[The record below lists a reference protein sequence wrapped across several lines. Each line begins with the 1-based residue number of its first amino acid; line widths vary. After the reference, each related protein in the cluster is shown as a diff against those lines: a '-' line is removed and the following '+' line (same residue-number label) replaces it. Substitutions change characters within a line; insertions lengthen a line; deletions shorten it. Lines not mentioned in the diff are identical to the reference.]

1 MPSNLFYPDN
11 ANEYNVFR
19 NGNLIANNASAHF
32 IKPRG
37 HHFSRDDKILLISH
51 YLQEICRLKE
61 PPGIVDSTFTR
72 THEFYKFDNN
82 ICVLINRTPKGD

>member
-1 MPSNLFYPDN
+1 MRKLFYPDN

-19 NGNLIANNASAHF
+19 NRHLIAHNAPAHF

-37 HHFSRDDKILLISH
+37 NDYSQDDKILSISR
-51 YLQEICRLKE
+51 YLQEICRLKDA
-61 PPGIVDSTFTR
+61 PGIVDSVITR

-82 ICVLINRTPKGD
+82 ICVLIKRTPKGD